1 MLLGLS
7 FDSQYYPP
15 SHAPAPAKYP
25 LGSGGGGG
33 IRNAKGGGGP
43 LPTQSRTNVYIGN
56 LPDTITEEKLSDIF
70 KRYGNVVSTKVIMNR
85 LTEKPLGTALVRM
98 ATHEQA
104 QLAISQL
111 TQSMIEQRRVYCRFA
126 NEKQRHRRD
135 SHSQQQHRDES
146 CGGAVGGL
154 GLVSPVP
161 PPGNQYGGGGGG
173 GGMANPLAPSSFA
186 KNPSQGVSK

>member
-154 GLVSPVP
+154 GL
-161 PPGNQYGGGGGG
+161 GK
-173 GGMANPLAPSSFA
+173 LLPSHSFQLLRILSMIGA
-186 KNPSQGVSK
+186 IIIIIIC